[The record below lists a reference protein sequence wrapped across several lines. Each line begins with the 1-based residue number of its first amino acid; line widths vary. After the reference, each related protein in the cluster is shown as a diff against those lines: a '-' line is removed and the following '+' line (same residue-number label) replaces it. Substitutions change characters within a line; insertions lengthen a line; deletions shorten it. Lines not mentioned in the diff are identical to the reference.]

1 MSRSPLAI
9 LLTALLAL
17 AGTPNPLEQV
27 PKLLEL
33 GAWA

>member
-1 MSRSPLAI
+1 MRRLPLAL
-9 LLTALLAL
+9 LLTAVLAL

-33 GAWA
+33 GARA